1 MLKAPTKK
9 LEHQGMIVTRWFM
22 LLYVKFSLAC
32 ACTCNVRQNRVVV
45 VFIVPVNHSINLN
58 SAVHTTNLQ
67 LDLIMPSDLLC
78 LVQLYV
84 DRDSSRLLQKS
95 DVSFGIVTCTK
106 RNLQVFSMQYF

>member
-1 MLKAPTKK
+1 MHPHKK
-9 LEHQGMIVTRWFM
+9 LKHQATIVTQCFM
-22 LLYVKFSLAC
+22 SLYVKFFLAC
-32 ACTCNVRQNRVVV
+32 ATTCNQGQNRVV
-45 VFIVPVNHSINLN
+45 VFIVPANHSINSN